1 MATATKT
8 VREIALEQPTSIRV
22 FESLGIDYCCGGRK
36 PLSEAC
42 EARSLEVDE
51 VIAALETAANGPE
64 KPADNLTTKSLTGLC
79 AHIVATHHEYVR
91 RELPRLTVLAEK
103 VVNRHGETHPELL
116 VIQATLAQL
125 EEELT
130 QHLGKEEVVLFPYIG
145 KLELAIAEGAPM
157 PQRCFGA
164 ISNPIAMMTREHDSA
179 GMLLEVMRTKS
190 SQYTTPEGAC
200 PKYHAFFDGL
210 REFEQDL
217 HQHIHLENNVLFP
230 RAIEMEAA
238 TG

>member
-1 MATATKT
+1 
-8 VREIALEQPTSIRV
+8 
-22 FESLGIDYCCGGRK
+22 
-36 PLSEAC
+36 
-42 EARSLEVDE
+42 
-51 VIAALETAANGPE
+51 
-64 KPADNLTTKSLTGLC
+64 
-79 AHIVATHHEYVR
+79 
-91 RELPRLTVLAEK
+91 
-103 VVNRHGETHPELL
+103 
-116 VIQATLAQL
+116 
-125 EEELT
+125 
-130 QHLGKEEVVLFPYIG
+130 
-145 KLELAIAEGAPM
+145 
-157 PQRCFGA
+157 
-164 ISNPIAMMTREHDSA
+164 MTREHDSA